1 MFPYPLISIDYNEDT
16 SYIDDLELIETD
28 EEICL
33 LSKSGIKRDQLP
45 SELKVLYAKG
55 DIGLGIRAVSPMS
68 YFEIFSNINLD
79 SEFELRLSKE
89 NLSTSV
95 HIDVVLYTKKNT
107 NIQFRNIDVN
117 IFGDLPDVDVPEKSF
132 LGSIVD
138 YKYWLYQERQRSIA
152 SVIKLNME
160 ANYYGYELDSDK
172 IHVFI
177 PKNEVEK
184 HEEIKENG
192 DVIFGLY
199 VFPVLVQAMAK
210 VIDARRKINGDNE
223 YNQYKWFDYLDMKIA
238 TLGLTESDPITACR
252 ELLEPNNVQNSIIAQ
267 LYESSH

>member
-1 MFPYPLISIDYNEDT
+1 
-16 SYIDDLELIETD
+16 
-28 EEICL
+28 
-33 LSKSGIKRDQLP
+33 
-45 SELKVLYAKG
+45 
-55 DIGLGIRAVSPMS
+55 
-68 YFEIFSNINLD
+68 
-79 SEFELRLSKE
+79 
-89 NLSTSV
+89 V